1 MGSRR
6 SPTLTLAAALVAVF
20 ALQVGGGFVGLDAR
34 MFALA
39 WPLDHRPWTLVLS
52 VFAHGSL
59 SHLLGN
65 LVALLV
71 VGLLLERYT
80 SDGRFVAF
88 FVVSGMLAGVA
99 EVAIGHLVFGDVT
112 VVWGASGAVFAL
124 GGYLLGGN
132 RLTDR
137 VFGGVN
143 VSTRAQVVLF
153 LVFAALLT
161 VATGGR
167 RVALIAHFSGLLF
180 GLLAGRAHVLRTD
193 ATDPE
198 PADPDPW

>member
-1 MGSRR
+1 MVSRR
-6 SPTLTLAAALVAVF
+6 SPTLTLALVCVAVY
-20 ALQVGGGFVGLDAR
+20 ALQFVGSFVGVSSA

-39 WPLDHRPWTLVLS
+39 WPLGDRPWTLVLS
-52 VFAHGSL
+52 VFAHGGL

-71 VGLLLERYT
+71 VGLLLERST

-88 FVVSGMLAGVA
+88 FVVAGMLSGLA
-99 EVAIGHLVFGDVT
+99 EVTVGYLVLGRPTF
-112 VVWGASGAVFAL
+112 VWGASGAVFAL

-137 VFGGVN
+137 VFGGVD
-143 VSTRAQVVLF
+143 VSARVQVAAF
-153 LVFAALLT
+153 LVFAAVLT

-167 RVALIAHFSGLLF
+167 RVALIAHFTGLLL

-193 ATDPE
+193 AGNADPVDPE
-198 PADPDPW
+198 PW